1 MSIITAILALGI
13 LVFVHEL
20 GHFLFAKLFSV
31 QVLEFAVGFGPRI
44 WGRQFRGTAY
54 SIRAIP
60 LGGYV
65 RMAGESP
72 LDFESASP
80 TVSENNTPPDQEKG
94 DTTSEEPMSG
104 AADLAS
110 ESLTDELSDDSF
122 LPPVTTDRN
131 RWFLSQSY
139 IPKFLIVFAGPL
151 FNVLFAIL
159 LAWFALFLFGKAT
172 SVEIAKIGATIPDL
186 PAEQAG
192 IQAGDTVIRING
204 KEITLWDEM
213 ARTIQNSA
221 GASLQLDL
229 DRDGEIV
236 SLTLTPT
243 LEQSELD
250 ILLDDDEYRERYK
263 VGIIPATTRE
273 AAGFFEAA
281 TLGVQQVLF
290 ISELTLKGLY
300 GMIKGRLSTDSI
312 SGPLYIFK
320 HGADAAQSGIDRLID
335 FMVFLSVSLALLNL
349 PPIPVLDGGH
359 LVFFT
364 IEAIKGSPVSMR
376 LQQIATQIGMLF
388 LLGLMLFAVSNDIKK
403 LFG

>member
-13 LVFVHEL
+13 LVFIHEL
-20 GHFLFAKLFSV
+20 GHFLFAKFFSV
-31 QVLEFAVGFGPRI
+31 QVLEFAVGFGPRV
-44 WGRQFRGTAY
+44 WGQQFRGTAY

-72 LDFESASP
+72 LDLEEERTEESA
-80 TVSENNTPPDQEKG
+80 EI
-94 DTTSEEPMSG
+94 EERQPRAQRRVNDEGG
-104 AADLAS
+104 AADLTA
-110 ESLTDELSDDSF
+110 ESFTSSLSDDAF
-122 LPPVTTDRN
+122 LPAVTTDRS

-151 FNVLFAIL
+151 FNILFAVI
-159 LAWFALFLFGKAT
+159 LAWFALFIFGKSSLVDT
-172 SVEIAKIGATIPDL
+172 PEIGAVMPGL

-192 IQAGDTVIRING
+192 MMEGDRVVRIDG
-204 KEITLWDEM
+204 KEILLWDEL
-213 ARTIQNSA
+213 AETIR
-221 GASLQLDL
+221 ASQGKPLDL
-229 DRDGEIV
+229 EINRKGDIIH
-236 SLTLTPT
+236 LILNPT

-250 ILLDDDEYRERYK
+250 LLLDDQNEGERYK
-263 VGIIPATTRE
+263 VGIIPASKRE
-273 AAGFFEAA
+273 TAGFFEAA
-281 TLGVQQVLF
+281 VLGVKQVLF
-290 ISELTLKGLY
+290 ISELTIKGIY
-300 GMIKGRLSTDSI
+300 GMIEGRISTESI

-320 HGADAAQSGIDRLID
+320 HGADAARSGLDRLID

-349 PPIPVLDGGH
+349 LPIPVLDGGH
-359 LVFFT
+359 LIFFT

-376 LQQIATQIGMLF
+376 LQQVATQFGMLF

>member
-13 LVFVHEL
+13 LVFIHEL
-20 GHFLFAKLFSV
+20 GHFLFAKFFSV

-44 WGRQFRGTAY
+44 WGHRFRGTAY

-72 LDFESASP
+72 LDFE
-80 TVSENNTPPDQEKG
+80 
-94 DTTSEEPMSG
+94 EER
-104 AADLAS
+104 AEDLAGAEEHQPEAETS
-110 ESLTDELSDDSF
+110 IDVEGGTPDLTAESLTSELSDEAF
-122 LPPVTTDRN
+122 LPTVTTDKS
-131 RWFLSQSY
+131 RWFLTQSY

-151 FNVLFAIL
+151 FNILFAVI
-159 LAWFALFLFGKAT
+159 LAWFALFIFGKSSLVDT
-172 SVEIAKIGATIPDL
+172 PEIGAVMPGL

-192 IQAGDTVIRING
+192 IMEGDRVVRIDG
-204 KEITLWDEM
+204 KEILLWDEL
-213 ARTIQNSA
+213 AETIR
-221 GASLQLDL
+221 ASQGQSLDL
-229 DRDGEIV
+229 EIDRGGEIIH
-236 SLTLTPT
+236 LMLNPT

-250 ILLDDDEYRERYK
+250 LLLDEGNEGERYK
-263 VGIIPATTRE
+263 VGIIPASKRE
-273 AAGFFEAA
+273 SAGFFEAA
-281 TLGVQQVLF
+281 VLGVKQVLF
-290 ISELTLKGLY
+290 ISELTLKGIY
-300 GMIKGRLSTDSI
+300 GMIEGRVSTESI

-320 HGADAAQSGIDRLID
+320 HGADAARNGVDRLID

-349 PPIPVLDGGH
+349 LPIPVLDGGH

-376 LQQIATQIGMLF
+376 LQQVATQAGMLF

>member
-13 LVFVHEL
+13 LVFIHEL
-20 GHFLFAKLFSV
+20 GHFLFAKFFSV
-31 QVLEFAVGFGPRI
+31 QVLEFAVGFGPRV
-44 WGRQFRGTAY
+44 WGQQFRGTAY

-72 LDFESASP
+72 LDLEEERTEESA
-80 TVSENNTPPDQEKG
+80 EI
-94 DTTSEEPMSG
+94 EERQPRAQRRVNDEGG
-104 AADLAS
+104 AADLTA
-110 ESLTDELSDDSF
+110 ESFTSSLSDDAF
-122 LPPVTTDRN
+122 LPAVTTDRS

-151 FNVLFAIL
+151 FNILFAVI
-159 LAWFALFLFGKAT
+159 LAWFALFIFGKSSLVDT
-172 SVEIAKIGATIPDL
+172 PEIGAVMPGL

-192 IQAGDTVIRING
+192 MMEGDRVVRIDG
-204 KEITLWDEM
+204 KEILLWDEL
-213 ARTIQNSA
+213 AETIR
-221 GASLQLDL
+221 ASQGKPLDL
-229 DRDGEIV
+229 EINRKGDIIH
-236 SLTLTPT
+236 LILNPT

-250 ILLDDDEYRERYK
+250 LLLDDQNEGERYK
-263 VGIIPATTRE
+263 VGIIPASKRE
-273 AAGFFEAA
+273 TAGFFEAA
-281 TLGVQQVLF
+281 VLGVKQVLF
-290 ISELTLKGLY
+290 ISELTIKGIY
-300 GMIKGRLSTDSI
+300 GMIEGRISTESI

-320 HGADAAQSGIDRLID
+320 HGADAARSGLDRLID

-349 PPIPVLDGGH
+349 LPIPVLDGGH
-359 LVFFT
+359 LIFFT

-376 LQQIATQIGMLF
+376 LQQVATQVGMLF

>member
-13 LVFVHEL
+13 LVFIHEL
-20 GHFLFAKLFSV
+20 GHFLFAKFFSV
-31 QVLEFAVGFGPRI
+31 QVLEFAVGFGPRV
-44 WGRQFRGTAY
+44 WGQQFRGTAY

-72 LDFESASP
+72 LDLEEKRTEESA
-80 TVSENNTPPDQEKG
+80 G
-94 DTTSEEPMSG
+94 IEERQPRAQRLVNDEGG
-104 AADLAS
+104 AADLTA
-110 ESLTDELSDDSF
+110 ESFTSSLSDDAF
-122 LPPVTTDRN
+122 LPAVTTDRS

-151 FNVLFAIL
+151 FNILFAVI
-159 LAWFALFLFGKAT
+159 LAWFALFIFGKSSLVDT
-172 SVEIAKIGATIPDL
+172 PEIGAVMPGL

-192 IQAGDTVIRING
+192 MMEGDRVVRIDG
-204 KEITLWDEM
+204 KEILLWDEL
-213 ARTIQNSA
+213 AETIR
-221 GASLQLDL
+221 ASQGKPLDL
-229 DRDGEIV
+229 EINRKGDIIH
-236 SLTLTPT
+236 LILNPT

-250 ILLDDDEYRERYK
+250 LLLDDQNEGERYK
-263 VGIIPATTRE
+263 VGIIPASKRE
-273 AAGFFEAA
+273 TAGFFEAA
-281 TLGVQQVLF
+281 VLGVKQVLF
-290 ISELTLKGLY
+290 ISELTIKGIY
-300 GMIKGRLSTDSI
+300 GMIEGRISTESI

-320 HGADAAQSGIDRLID
+320 HGADAARSGLDRLID

-349 PPIPVLDGGH
+349 LPIPVLDGGH
-359 LVFFT
+359 LIFFT

-376 LQQIATQIGMLF
+376 LQQVATQVGMLF